1 MFEHRSNR
9 VRAFTGPRAEER
21 AERSGHWLK
30 ALAGDERARS
40 WCVERGIGL
49 VKATTESVGT
59 VGGFLA
65 PEVFDGAVLTV
76 RETVGAYRQRAEVRR
91 SQSVSQIRP
100 RRSGGATASFV
111 AEGAQIPESSLTLDA
126 IQPNLRKLAVLA
138 RMSSELLEDSAPDL
152 AEFVASEIGYA
163 FAAVEDD
170 VGFNGDASSTY
181 SGISGLSTK
190 LTGTRSAIAAASTHN
205 TFLTLDSTDVANLM
219 SGVLATAIPSAAF
232 YVSNLA
238 YAQTL
243 CRLAAVSG
251 GLTATKRPDGTI
263 DASYLGFP
271 VIFSGKLPN
280 TSSSLAGKP
289 MLFFGDLSKTSTLVE
304 RQSQTVLAITH
315 DRALDADQVLIRG
328 TERIDVINH
337 MGTPAANLS
346 SGSTGADLAPV
357 AMLVGTP

>member
-1 MFEHRSNR
+1 MLENR
-9 VRAFTGPRAEER
+9 NRPRAFRGPRAEER
-21 AERSGHWLK
+21 AETVGQWLK
-30 ALAGDERARS
+30 ALAGDAHAIK
-40 WCVERGIGL
+40 WCVTNGVGL
-49 VKATTESVGT
+49 TKATAESVGT
-59 VGGFLA
+59 IGGFLA
-65 PEVFDGAVLTV
+65 PEAFDAAVLTV

-91 SQSVSQIRP
+91 GQSVSQIRP

-111 AEGAQIPESSLTLDA
+111 AEGAAIPESALTLDA
-126 IQPNLRKLAVLA
+126 IQPSLKKLAVLA

-170 VGFNGDASSTY
+170 AGFNGDSTSTY
-181 SGISGLSTK
+181 SGISGLATK

-205 TFLTLDSTDVANLM
+205 TFLTLDSTDIANLM
-219 SGVLATAIPSAAF
+219 GGVLATATPGAAWF
-232 YVSNLA
+232 VSQLG

-263 DASYLGFP
+263 DASFLGFP

-280 TSSSLAGKP
+280 TSSSLAGKA
-289 MLFFGDLSKTSTLVE
+289 MMFFGDISKTSTLVE
-304 RQSQTVLAITH
+304 RQAQTVLAISH

-328 TERIDVINH
+328 VERIDIINH
-337 MGTPAANLS
+337 LGTPAANLA
-346 SGSTGADLAPV
+346 SGTTGADLAPV
-357 AMLVGTP
+357 AMLVGTT